1 MNLNGIQN
9 LILSQSFDRMILL
22 AYVVLALR
30 SLWTLLVLNLW
41 SLLSQMILEK
51 SFCLSKKA
59 CLTSSFWLGDLT
71 DPDRNVAYRTTHVFG
86 FCHHLILERGRQ
98 SFLVRG
104 LRGPLL
110 CDEAYEPSL
119 T

>member
-9 LILSQSFDRMILL
+9 LILLHSYDRMNLQ
-22 AYVVLALR
+22 ACVVLLLHT
-30 SLWTLLVLNLW
+30 LWTQRVLNLW

-59 CLTSSFWLGDLT
+59 CLTSSFLLGGLT
-71 DPDRNVAYRTTHVFG
+71 DPGRSVAYLTTHVAG
-86 FCHHLILERGRQ
+86 FCHHLILEHGRQ

-110 CDEAYEPSL
+110 CDEAYGPSL